1 MKKLA
6 LTIAIVLG
14 LGMTSFADPN
24 GGGLFNRGEVVEEGN
39 GRDLDLF
46 SSPLL
51 PLHGETDNQDAPVGS
66 GIVLLS
72 VLGGAYLIGKKR
84 REE

>member
-24 GGGLFNRGEVVEEGN
+24 GGGLFNRGEAIEVN
-39 GRDLDLF
+39 RDEIF
-46 SSPLL
+46 PML
-51 PLHGETDNQDAPVGS
+51 PDHGWNTNQDANEETPVGS

>member
-24 GGGLFNRGEVVEEGN
+24 GGGLFHRGDEVEGIGDRSN
-39 GRDLDLF
+39 TE
-46 SSPLL
+46 PLL
-51 PLHGETDNQDAPVGS
+51 PFHNLQGNQDATPVGS
-66 GIVLLS
+66 GIILLS
-72 VLGGAYLIGKKR
+72 VLGGAYLVGKKR

>member
-24 GGGLFNRGEVVEEGN
+24 GGGLFNRGEAMEVN
-39 GRDLDLF
+39 RDEIF
-46 SSPLL
+46 PML
-51 PLHGETDNQDAPVGS
+51 PDHNLPDNQDAGDTPVGS

>member
-14 LGMTSFADPN
+14 LGMTTFADPN
-24 GGGLFNRGEVVEEGN
+24 GGGLFHRGDEVGGIREGS
-39 GRDLDLF
+39 DI
-46 SSPLL
+46 SPLL
-51 PLHGETDNQDAPVGS
+51 PIHDQTTNQDATPVGS

-72 VLGGAYLIGKKR
+72 AHGAAYLVGKKR

>member
-14 LGMTSFADPN
+14 LSMTTFADPN
-24 GGGLFNRGEVVEEGN
+24 GGGLFHRGEDMGMEGT
-39 GRDLDLF
+39 RDIT
-46 SSPLL
+46 PLL
-51 PLHGETDNQDAPVGS
+51 PGSHGLPTNQNADTPIGS
-66 GIVLLS
+66 GIVLLTT
-72 VLGGAYLIGKKR
+72 LGAAYLVGKKR